1 MFLMPSYLIT
11 SQHYS
16 ILQTPISPSTSHA
29 HNSTSTYSYFSSSSP
44 PLPPLPPPLPLLP
57 SSITSSSPLPSKRN
71 NKPFD
76 LFATESL
83 KRRFFM
89 EADFPNAAL
98 VSNDHDL
105 WFYLIQLSDMK
116 VRSSREE
123 DLMLVYMC
131 VCVCVCVFVRL
142 SVCVSLYAWR

>member
-1 MFLMPSYLIT
+1 MPFS
-11 SQHYS
+11 
-16 ILQTPISPSTSHA
+16 TP
-29 HNSTSTYSYFSSSSP
+29 SS
-44 PLPPLPPPLPLLP
+44 LPLILFVPSLP
-57 SSITSSSPLPSKRN
+57 SLPLSLSLSQRN

-116 VRSSREE
+116 VSEWDRDGGRGRGRGSEKRE
-123 DLMLVYMC
+123 C
-131 VCVCVCVFVRL
+131 NCVCVFYNVNYDL
-142 SVCVSLYAWR
+142 CVYSYVLLCLCGVYSK